1 MFSIATHVC
10 AAITYL
16 FLPFFQPADRGDN
29 DWAGIAMLVSVRRL
43 AKSHEL
49 WLKFLKGGSF
59 LYVGP
64 ALQPVREDETRT
76 VFRLKRLCGGVYP
89 ADPQCGSLGTCPCVG
104 PRNKRTLD

>member
-1 MFSIATHVC
+1 VDCKKFLMIFSMATHVC

-16 FLPFFQPADRGDN
+16 FLPFFQPADGGDN

-49 WLKFLKGGSF
+49 WLNFLKGGSF

-64 ALQPVREDETRT
+64 ALQPVREDETRMELRLERLVWR
-76 VFRLKRLCGGVYP
+76 VFIPPILSAVLWARFP
-89 ADPQCGSLGTCPCVG
+89 A
-104 PRNKRTLD
+104 